1 LIAWLYL
8 IANALTIFVTFLIV
22 VFVFRQ
28 KLSYFQ
34 RVQKFL
40 VSILAGFIL
49 FVGLNTYKLAGT
61 YPPALGISLVAWVAL
76 NVGFLTVALS
86 KYPKSFSIKRGFESF
101 IENPD
106 LSISVYS
113 ILLIAW
119 LTLAWVFTP
128 FTMQPATELITGIKF
143 LEPIYAPWF
152 LGYTSAVL
160 VAVFLYP
167 SLTLF
172 RLSRQTTDAKARV
185 SLKIFSIGWGILS
198 WNTFH
203 FHGIFPTLGID
214 ASSLGFLID
223 LSTLLFVAYAFKEAT
238 ILAKVFQVVRKPTI
252 RVSEGEHV
260 LLLYSSQT
268 DKMRVFLP
276 YVQAG
281 LMEGDRVV
289 YVHPDEEESM
299 IRKRLTEYGV
309 NVEKHEKDGSLCLI
323 TLSKVYLPEG
333 TFNKDRLIQFW
344 KQFKAETLKNGYTH
358 QRDLF
363 DLGDLSFMKGEV
375 ETYLQYLREG
385 QKQILDSFLLELRA
399 INKEHVN
406 EKTIQEFIRT
416 TRPRSIELLEHMDIF
431 SKTLGLSHEELTG
444 RKILFE
450 FDPRSRYERAVEDFI
465 TEALAR
471 VKTVV
476 VVTHKGSAL
485 YSTLTEDTCLFR
497 AVKVFCLTPR
507 ISAPTMGTSDNE
519 LLVPLSPP
527 LILDAFDKTLKAYPY
542 SGVAIVF
549 DTLSYLIQSVGF
561 EKTYSFVQYATDML
575 ASTNSTV
582 LFLLNSGAHDPKMT
596 FSLRGLLSDQVS
608 YTEKGIEVVRLT
620 KIKPEERWR
629 ESYVVASYE
638 EQTV

>member
-1 LIAWLYL
+1 
-8 IANALTIFVTFLIV
+8 LIV

>member
-1 LIAWLYL
+1 MIAWLYL